1 MPGIVKVEGAV
12 SSVPPAGVVVAQ
24 RVADVVACPLI
35 TLWNLTAHLH
45 FRRRSD
51 VPAKATS
58 EGVIKDV
65 TQEAIEIAGAAALE
79 EWCLWCDLTGSTVV
93 AWI

>member
-1 MPGIVKVEGAV
+1 MPRIVKVEGAV
-12 SSVPPAGVVVAQ
+12 SSVPSASVVVAQ

-51 VPAKATS
+51 VSTKATN
-58 EGVIKDV
+58 EGVIKDM
-65 TQEAIEIAGAAALE
+65 TQEAIEIAGAATLE
-79 EWCLWCDLTGSTVV
+79 EWCLQCDLTGSTVV
-93 AWI
+93 AGI

>member
-1 MPGIVKVEGAV
+1 MPGIIKVEGAV
-12 SSVPPAGVVVAQ
+12 STIPSTGMVVAQ

-58 EGVIKDV
+58 EGIIKDV
-65 TQEAIEIAGAAALE
+65 TQKAIEIAGAAALE
-79 EWCLWCDLTGSTVV
+79 EWCL
-93 AWI
+93 

>member
-1 MPGIVKVEGAV
+1 MPRIVKVEGAV
-12 SSVPPAGVVVAQ
+12 SSVPSTGMVVAQ

-58 EGVIKDV
+58 EGIIKDV

-79 EWCLWCDLTGSTVV
+79 EWCL
-93 AWI
+93 

>member
-1 MPGIVKVEGAV
+1 M
-12 SSVPPAGVVVAQ
+12 VVAQ
-24 RVADVVACPLI
+24 RVANVVACPLI

-58 EGVIKDV
+58 EGIIKDV

-79 EWCLWCDLTGSTVV
+79 EWCL
-93 AWI
+93 